1 MRWVEGVD
9 ALEELCKFASDLE
22 ASIPPATPS
31 ELFIFSMKIYLMII
45 FSHKKFLYH
54 FLSCDPTPSHTH
66 AHIQCGDSPC
76 DHADLPKEKVTRVSI
91 IIPKSFQ
98 RNQYQVYHHDT
109 FSVFIEKIY
118 SVMTENEKI

>member
-22 ASIPPATPS
+22 ASILPATPS

-91 IIPKSFQ
+91 IIRKASSETNI
-98 RNQYQVYHHDT
+98 RCIIMT
-109 FSVFIEKIY
+109 LFSVFIEKIY